1 MTRAKINKMILLV
14 LSVLVSIVFLL
25 CAYLWDYIEGWM
37 EKPVLLLLICII
49 GFLPDF
55 LPDGIIG
62 YGLAGT
68 LIGGDRTPAVAIS
81 TELFVFFWGVFCA
94 RKKQNTFL
102 EKKNFIMAALSFVI
116 S

>member
-1 MTRAKINKMILLV
+1 MNPFTTIRNFITFIKVFEISAIF
-14 LSVLVSIVFLL
+14 LSVSIVFLL

-49 GFLPDF
+49 GFLPVF
-55 LPDGIIG
+55 LPEGIIG

-68 LIGGDRTPAVAIS
+68 LIGGDRTHAVAIS

-94 RKKQNTFL
+94 KKKQNTFL
-102 EKKNFIMAALSFVI
+102 EKKR
-116 S
+116 

>member
-1 MTRAKINKMILLV
+1 
-14 LSVLVSIVFLL
+14 
-25 CAYLWDYIEGWM
+25 M

-49 GFLPDF
+49 GFLPVF
-55 LPDGIIG
+55 LPEGIIG

-68 LIGGDRTPAVAIS
+68 LIGGDRTHAVAIS

-102 EKKNFIMAALSFVI
+102 EKRILLWRRFLLLLQECLQYFI
-116 S
+116 